1 MDRINKAKS
10 LVAIS
15 LGLSLLSYCCYDH
28 PYNPE
33 YEIIARENGPFG
45 RYSRGDIYIGDEE
58 YISSIKNSVNERDVL
73 IVMGYENDNDHLDPN
88 ASILSSYRITD
99 KDERNEILNVLKLY
113 GQINDTR
120 WNRSIDSMRV
130 EWTVHNFFYEL
141 NYERDRTQNVDLDN
155 SEEKL
160 YNNYVLKRLIK

>member
-1 MDRINKAKS
+1 MK
-10 LVAIS
+10 
-15 LGLSLLSYCCYDH
+15 
-28 PYNPE
+28 E
-33 YEIIARENGPFG
+33 
-45 RYSRGDIYIGDEE
+45 
-58 YISSIKNSVNERDVL
+58 VL